1 VGSGN
6 AGKGLLKLV
15 YVLRHVVALTAPPL
29 FVLTISMILSGYAL
43 IAPQTT
49 GKFFGVGYGEG
60 VIVHSTAL
68 IRFGFVTL
76 ALLHGWAGTLVLILP
91 RLIKAGHAI
100 LAHALL
106 IALTLAV
113 LYLYA
118 PLLFIEFSRH

>member
-1 VGSGN
+1 
-6 AGKGLLKLV
+6 
-15 YVLRHVVALTAPPL
+15 VVALTAPPL
-29 FVLTISMILSGYAL
+29 FILTISMILSGYAL

-49 GKFFGVGYGEG
+49 GKFFGVRYGEG
-60 VIVHSTAL
+60 VVVHSTVL

-91 RLIKAGHAI
+91 RLIKAGHVA

-118 PLLFIEFSRH
+118 PLLLIEFSRH